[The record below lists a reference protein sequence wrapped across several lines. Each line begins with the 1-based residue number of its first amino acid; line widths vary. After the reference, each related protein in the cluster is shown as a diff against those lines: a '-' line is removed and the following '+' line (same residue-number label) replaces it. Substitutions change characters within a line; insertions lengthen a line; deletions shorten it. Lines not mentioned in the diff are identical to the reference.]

1 MNIIQKAPTLRVI
14 PRLDIKGSNV
24 VKGIHLEGLRVVGQP
39 GDLAARYYREGAD
52 ELLYMDIVASLY
64 GRNSIL
70 EIVEKAAESI
80 FIPMTVGGGVRTM
93 EDIGAIL
100 RAGADKVAVNTAAV
114 KTPSFIT
121 DAARRFGSQCI
132 VVSIE
137 AKRRGPDRWEA
148 LTDNGR
154 ETTGLDAVAWA
165 RKAAELGAGELLV
178 TSVDQ
183 EGTGKG
189 YDLPLIARLARSLPI
204 PVIACGGAGS
214 PAHAAEAAATGG
226 ADAVALA
233 SLLHYKRRTIS
244 EIKNELAV
252 KGLPVR
258 RAPEEAHG

>member
-1 MNIIQKAPTLRVI
+1 MRVI
-14 PRLDIKGSNV
+14 PRLDIKGPNV
-24 VKGIHLEGLRVVGQP
+24 VKGIHLEGLRVVGDP
-39 GDLAARYYREGAD
+39 GELATRYYREGAD

-64 GRNSIL
+64 GRNSLL

-93 EDIGAIL
+93 EDIRAIL

-121 DAARRFGSQCI
+121 DAARRFGSQCV

-137 AKRRGPDRWEA
+137 AKHRGPGRWEA

-154 ETTGLDAVAWA
+154 ETTGLDAVDWA
-165 RKAAELGAGELLV
+165 HKAAELGAGEILV
-178 TSVDQ
+178 TSVDR

-189 YDLPLIARLARSLPI
+189 YDLELVSRLSGSLTV

-214 PAHAAEAAATGG
+214 PAHAADAATTGG

-233 SLLHYKRRTIS
+233 SLLHYKRGTIAAVK
-244 EIKNELAV
+244 EELARR
-252 KGLPVR
+252 GLPVR
-258 RAPEEAHG
+258 LAPAASHG